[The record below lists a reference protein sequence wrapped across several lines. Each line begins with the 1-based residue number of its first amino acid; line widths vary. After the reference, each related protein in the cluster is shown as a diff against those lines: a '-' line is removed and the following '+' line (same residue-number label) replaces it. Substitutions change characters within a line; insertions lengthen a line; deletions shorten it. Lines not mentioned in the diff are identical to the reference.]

1 MVAAGESPV
10 GEAYN
15 TEDHQSRRR
24 RHHEQNHNLV
34 ANGSCRG
41 RPLKD
46 LAPRSDFQRQALGR
60 DGSGGGAKAG
70 ELPEQGLHDQQ
81 DQVRLAGR
89 GLWQPDPGGSWM
101 V

>member
-1 MVAAGESPV
+1 MVAAGESSV
-10 GEAYN
+10 GEAHN
-15 TEDHQSRRR
+15 TEAPQGRRR

-46 LAPRSDFQRQALGR
+46 LAPRRDFQRQALGR

-70 ELPEQGLHDQQ
+70 ELAEQGLHEHQ
-81 DQVRLAGR
+81 DQVRLADW
-89 GLWQPDPGGSWM
+89 GL
-101 V
+101 